1 MNTNHSQDLS
11 EKAVAAMK
19 AAVRGVV
26 EDHRRRRRPLAT
38 WENGKVVYR
47 DADTGQTVREDS
59 APYETGNSE

>member
-26 EDHRRRRRPLAT
+26 EDHRRRRRPLAS
-38 WENGKVVYR
+38 WENGKVVEGPAIDLGYHGIFGTR
-47 DADTGQTVREDS
+47 
-59 APYETGNSE
+59 